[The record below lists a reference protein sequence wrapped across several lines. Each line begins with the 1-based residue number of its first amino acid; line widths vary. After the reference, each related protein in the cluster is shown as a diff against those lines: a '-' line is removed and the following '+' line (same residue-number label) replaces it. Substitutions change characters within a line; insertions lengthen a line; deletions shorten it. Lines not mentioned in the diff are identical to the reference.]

1 VPRSRTRAAAGL
13 ACAALLAADAASTAD
28 SYLDVV
34 RRYAAGER
42 AAAVA
47 ALDAW
52 KPGELAREL
61 AELREAALIAAQR
74 GTQLPANA
82 MPPLRAVMLLH
93 TDREALERTPAPGAE
108 HAPACREQVHT
119 ALAERIAGLLFAD
132 PEGREFARR
141 WYLAVALRD
150 LGYTCFDDAEHWLE
164 AGLRWFPK
172 DAELLL
178 ALGTIDEATTALA
191 SRDPAIGPL
200 RGSQRAQVLESLHE
214 KRFRLERAARRFEQA
229 LASDPRLAEARLR
242 LGRVRYRQGRR
253 PEARELLRAV
263 AEESGMPALTYLAR
277 LFLGRV
283 HEADGEPAEAAAE
296 YEKALALEPQSQAA
310 AVALSYVRE
319 QLGEPRAREPL
330 LASLAHAGRRA
341 AFDPYWEYPIAH
353 AVPRSE
359 SLLDAL
365 REEASR

>member
-1 VPRSRTRAAAGL
+1 VPRGRTRAAGGL
-13 ACAALLAADAASTAD
+13 ACAALLAAQTASAAD
-28 SYLDVV
+28 SYRDVV

-52 KPGELAREL
+52 DHGLAREL
-61 AELREAALIAAQR
+61 EALRRVVMLAAQR
-74 GTQLPANA
+74 GAPLGPNEV
-82 MPPLRAVMLLH
+82 PPLRAIVMLH
-93 TDREALERTPAPGAE
+93 TDREALERSPPPGTERAPDCGD
-108 HAPACREQVHT
+108 QVHT
-119 ALAERIAGLLFAD
+119 ALAEQIVVLLFTDAD
-132 PEGREFARR
+132 GREFARR

-150 LGYTCFDDAEHWLE
+150 FGYTCFDDARRWLE

-178 ALGTIDEATTALA
+178 ALGTIDETTTALA

-200 RGSQRAQVLESLHE
+200 RGSQRAQVLESLNE
-214 KRFRLERAARRFEQA
+214 KRFRLERAASHFEQA
-229 LASDPRLAEARLR
+229 LASDPRLTEARLR

-253 PEARELLRAV
+253 AEARELLRAV
-263 AEESGMPALTYLAR
+263 MEESGVPALTYLAR

-283 HEADGEPAEAAAE
+283 HEADGEPAEAAVE

-310 AVALSYVRE
+310 AVALSYVWE

-330 LASLAHAGRRA
+330 LASLAYAGRRA
-341 AFDPYWEYPIAH
+341 GFDPYWAYPIAH